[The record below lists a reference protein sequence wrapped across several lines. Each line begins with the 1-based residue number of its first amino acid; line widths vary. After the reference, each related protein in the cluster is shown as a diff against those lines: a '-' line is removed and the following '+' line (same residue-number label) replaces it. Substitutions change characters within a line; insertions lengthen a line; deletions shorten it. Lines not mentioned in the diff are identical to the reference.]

1 MSNKT
6 FSMKTQLAKGK
17 KAEKDFMSRYGEGC
31 FERTDGR
38 KGDFRIKWSQA
49 KVELKSDF
57 YADTP
62 NLFMERWSVAPTD
75 TKPGK
80 SGGPWQSLE
89 NGTKYYVYWLVESD
103 ELFVFDVADLVA
115 GLEQV
120 LPTLRAITV
129 KNQGYNTIG
138 YLLPKKIVLDK
149 LKDMGYLGSDLAP
162 FLYFSYGENIQS

>member
-6 FSMKTQLAKGK
+6 FSMAAQLKKGK

-57 YADTP
+57 YKDTP

-80 SGGPWQSLE
+80 PGGPWQSLA
-89 NGTKYYVYWLVESD
+89 NGTKYYVYWLVESN
-103 ELFVFDVADLVA
+103 ELFVFDVVRLVA
-115 GLEQV
+115 GLEP
-120 LPTLRAITV
+120 LLSDLRRIVVRNRGYDTV
-129 KNQGYNTIG
+129 G
-138 YLLPKKIVLDK
+138 YLLPKIKASGV
-149 LKDMGYLGSDLAP
+149 GYLGSDLAP
-162 FLYFSYGENIQS
+162 FLYFSYGGNIQP